1 MLMGSGIFPIA
12 MLLLLL
18 KMGVLC
24 IFLELF
30 HFTQLFSSVVMKLLY
45 SSKLT

>member
-1 MLMGSGIFPIA
+1 MGRGIFPIA
-12 MLLLLL
+12 MLVLLL

-30 HFTQLFSSVVMKLLY
+30 HFMQLLSSVVMKLLY
-45 SSKLT
+45 TSKLT